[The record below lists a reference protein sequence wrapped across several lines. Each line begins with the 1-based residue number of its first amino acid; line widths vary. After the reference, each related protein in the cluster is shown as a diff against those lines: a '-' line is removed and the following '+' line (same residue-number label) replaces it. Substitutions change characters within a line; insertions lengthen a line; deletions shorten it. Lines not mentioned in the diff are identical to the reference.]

1 MRLLNK
7 PRAALTSEWVFR
19 SIYVR
24 AAARGWKFEVLARRD
39 LATGSTESGALGAP
53 PSWWRVRGHSK
64 PLTGSVMAD
73 RGGATRLSGRCRS
86 LLDSKRRQRRP
97 QAYWERFSADC

>member
-1 MRLLNK
+1 MPAQRAGRRTDRRLERK
-7 PRAALTSEWVFR
+7 
-19 SIYVR
+19 
-24 AAARGWKFEVLARRD
+24 
-39 LATGSTESGALGAP
+39 TGVICQVS
-53 PSWWRVRGHSK
+53 
-64 PLTGSVMAD
+64 PLQGSVMAD